1 MLAKGCTEKQ
11 TFSWSYHR
19 VMAWDT
25 EATRERL
32 LDAAIAEFSA
42 RGFSGA
48 RVDQIAKLSGTNKE
62 RIYFYFGG
70 KAPLF
75 EAALTRQLVTAL
87 EDLPVLGEGPRAIA
101 DFAGRYFDVSTRES
115 CLARL
120 TFWEGLERGEPV
132 DAERRALR
140 SAKKVKE
147 LCRALPRVSE
157 TAAEELLLT
166 IVTLC
171 HAWVAAP
178 NINAVVT
185 SESREA
191 RRRATIVRTAELL
204 AHDLTRTDANSGS
217 AR

>member
-1 MLAKGCTEKQ
+1 MLATSCDQKQ
-11 TFSWSYHR
+11 MFGWSYDAG
-19 VMAWDT
+19 MAWDT

-32 LDAAIAEFSA
+32 LDAAITEFSA

-87 EDLPVLGEGPRAIA
+87 EDLPVLGKGPGAIA
-101 DFAGRYFDVSTRES
+101 DFAGRYFDVSTREP

-120 TFWEGLERGEPV
+120 TFWEGLERSEPV

-140 SAKKVKE
+140 SETKVQE
-147 LCRALPRVSE
+147 LCRALPGLNKPE
-157 TAAEELLLT
+157 AEELLLT

-171 HAWVAAP
+171 HAWVATP
-178 NINAVVT
+178 NITAIVT
-185 SESREA
+185 PESRNH
-191 RRRATIVRTAELL
+191 RRRAMIMRTAELL
-204 AHDLTRTDANSGS
+204 ALDLAGPDRHS
-217 AR
+217 